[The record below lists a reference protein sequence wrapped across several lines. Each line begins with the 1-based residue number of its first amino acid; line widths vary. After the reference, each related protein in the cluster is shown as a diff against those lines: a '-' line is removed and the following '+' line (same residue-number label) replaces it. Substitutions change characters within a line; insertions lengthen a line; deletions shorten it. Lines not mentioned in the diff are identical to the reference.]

1 MGHPKCIA
9 GVFETISKDD
19 IIKITVAAIY
29 LYQGDATLITS
40 SGSSTPTLQ
49 SITKYK
55 PMLWVILIVGWELW
69 FNQATQVK
77 PLSGCVIYVE
87 SILMNQE

>member
-19 IIKITVAAIY
+19 IIKITDAAIY

-40 SGSSTPTLQ
+40 SGSSTAVWLTVNAPALHSQQRHYFEMLRLWPTLKH
-49 SITKYK
+49 T
-55 PMLWVILIVGWELW
+55 WVH
-69 FNQATQVK
+69 
-77 PLSGCVIYVE
+77 
-87 SILMNQE
+87 